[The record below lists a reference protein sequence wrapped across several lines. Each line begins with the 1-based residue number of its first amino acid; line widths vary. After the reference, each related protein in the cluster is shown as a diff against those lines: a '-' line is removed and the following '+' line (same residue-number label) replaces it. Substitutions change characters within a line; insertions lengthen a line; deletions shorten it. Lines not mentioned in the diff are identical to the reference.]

1 VTSRRSSNPFFTKCR
16 IRIEKILDKNPQ
28 MIPTTIANPLGT
40 NPDDAVI
47 PANPATNPFDRA
59 CITFEKK
66 FCLASSLKSSES
78 SYSFL

>member
-1 VTSRRSSNPFFTKCR
+1 
-16 IRIEKILDKNPQ
+16 